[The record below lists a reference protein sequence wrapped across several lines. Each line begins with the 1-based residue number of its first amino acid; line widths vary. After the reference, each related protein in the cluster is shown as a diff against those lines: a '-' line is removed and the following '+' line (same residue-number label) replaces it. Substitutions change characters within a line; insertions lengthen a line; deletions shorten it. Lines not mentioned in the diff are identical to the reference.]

1 MPGTFPGIQYPV
13 NVSFLFSF
21 PKYFSGMSLNCNSD
35 LSFYISPANSSSIL
49 STIQFLNYSP
59 LKHCFPDILP
69 IWSGT
74 SQPRTIN
81 RVHKTYLGIM
91 VKEVWSC
98 TILETLIITSNTTL
112 SQDTHT
118 LSHCHYNPTN
128 HKVTHQWLV
137 TPDLFTFPPSL
148 SIKESIQLF

>member
-1 MPGTFPGIQYPV
+1 
-13 NVSFLFSF
+13 
-21 PKYFSGMSLNCNSD
+21 
-35 LSFYISPANSSSIL
+35 
-49 STIQFLNYSP
+49 
-59 LKHCFPDILP
+59 
-69 IWSGT
+69 
-74 SQPRTIN
+74 
-81 RVHKTYLGIM
+81 M

-128 HKVTHQWLV
+128 DKVTHQWLV

-148 SIKESIQLF
+148 SIKESI